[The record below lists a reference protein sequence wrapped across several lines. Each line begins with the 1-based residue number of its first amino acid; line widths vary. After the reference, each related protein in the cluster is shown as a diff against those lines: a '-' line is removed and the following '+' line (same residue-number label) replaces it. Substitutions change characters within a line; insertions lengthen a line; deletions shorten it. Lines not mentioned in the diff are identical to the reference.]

1 MPKAGAKTIDLS
13 HDRRRLPIL
22 LLGNALM
29 RIAGGAS
36 GVLVG
41 LYLAEMAQRG
51 APVNTALVGTLGAVS
66 FAAEVLGALPMGLL
80 SDALS
85 ARVLITGGAV
95 AGAAATQMFGMSGST
110 GMFFL
115 SRAAEGLGA
124 AAGVPPMLA
133 HLTDVTDRDP
143 SLRARVMS
151 YFELSLLAGLA
162 LGGLLGSQLWRIAH
176 GGAFTA
182 LAAIYLLCSALMYFG
197 AAGSRGHN
205 GRKVV
210 AGLFRA
216 LSDPSVRRLAPAWVC
231 VNAIVGLWLGP
242 TITFLMTSKPH
253 SGQFMAGIF
262 AEQPDRMGW
271 LLLGYA
277 LVFGAGVSLWSMVL
291 PHIPLKRV
299 LRISLV
305 AMLCVCAGL
314 LMLNHSGSWSA
325 GLRWVVGMATAVCI
339 MVESGFTP
347 AALALLAGVVGAQAG
362 RGAAMGIYSML
373 LGLGAIGGSLLAA
386 ALGQWLP
393 IDGLIFGT
401 LAIALV
407 ALVLLNRL
415 HPEEALHGRM

>member
-1 MPKAGAKTIDLS
+1 
-13 HDRRRLPIL
+13 
-22 LLGNALM
+22 
-29 RIAGGAS
+29 
-36 GVLVG
+36 
-41 LYLAEMAQRG
+41 
-51 APVNTALVGTLGAVS
+51 
-66 FAAEVLGALPMGLL
+66 
-80 SDALS
+80 
-85 ARVLITGGAV
+85 
-95 AGAAATQMFGMSGST
+95 MFGMSGST

-277 LVFGAGVSLWSMVL
+277 LVFGAGVSLWSVVL

-339 MVESGFTP
+339 MVESGFTA

-386 ALGQWLP
+386 ALGQWLA